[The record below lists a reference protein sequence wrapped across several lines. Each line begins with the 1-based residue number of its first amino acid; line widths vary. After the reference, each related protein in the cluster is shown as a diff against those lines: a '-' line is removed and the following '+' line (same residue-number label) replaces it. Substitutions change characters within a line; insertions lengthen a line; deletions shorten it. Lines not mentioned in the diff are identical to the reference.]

1 MVALGA
7 FMTCIAIGAMFSL
20 AVFLR
25 PIIESTGWSNTA
37 VSTAMTLNFLAM
49 GAAGFGWGALS
60 DRIGPRPVV
69 LAGAVLLGLGLFLAS
84 RAQSA
89 LEFQVAFGLLVGTAV
104 GSFFAPMIAA
114 VMGWITEHRGL
125 AVSLVSVGVGVAPM
139 TMSPFAAWLI
149 TQMDWRSAQ
158 LIIAALVF
166 VTLVP
171 AALFVRRPPA
181 AAAAAEQGAAAG
193 PQMSLRDA
201 FFSAPFMVLA
211 LTFFACC
218 AAHAGPIFHTVTYA
232 MTCGLAPL
240 AAVTVYSVEGLAG
253 LGGRLALGVLADRLG
268 VKRVL
273 IAGLLIQAVAAG
285 MFIFAS
291 RLGEF
296 YAVAA
301 VFGFA
306 YGGVMPL
313 YAVLARE
320 YFGQRILGAVFGAA
334 AMVSSLGMALG
345 PAIGG
350 WIYDSFGRY
359 TWMYLFSAA
368 IGLAAAA
375 IAFAFPPLPKAA
387 SAFAPAPAYKGNC
400 HGLCR
405 WILIAGAEEK
415 PGGVPK
421 NGDPRGQGMAR
432 ARRARL
438 QGVHRRRRE
447 EGQVDL
453 VPAGGEV

>member
-1 MVALGA
+1 MKDPRYGWVMVALGA

-25 PIIESTGWSNTA
+25 PITEATGWSTTA
-37 VSTAMTLNFLAM
+37 VSSAMTLNFLAM

-89 LEFQVAFGLLVGTAV
+89 LQFQLTFGLLVGVAV
-104 GSFFAPMIAA
+104 GSFFSPMIAA

-139 TMSPFAAWLI
+139 TMSPLAAWLI
-149 TQMDWRSAQ
+149 TQMDWRAAQ
-158 LIIAALVF
+158 SVLAVVVW

-171 AALFVRRPPA
+171 AALFVRRPPQA
-181 AAAAAEQGAAAG
+181 AMSGGMTEGAL
-193 PQMSLRDA
+193 PEKSMTLRDA
-201 FFSAPFMVLA
+201 FVSFPFVVLA

-240 AAVTVYSVEGLAG
+240 AAVTIYSVEGLAG

-273 IAGLLIQAVAAG
+273 IAGLLIQAVAAFT
-285 MFIFAS
+285 FIFAS

-301 VFGFA
+301 AFGFA

-345 PAIGG
+345 PALGG
-350 WIYDSFGRY
+350 WIFDTFGRY
-359 TWMYLFSAA
+359 TWMYVGSAA
-368 IGLAAAA
+368 IGLGAVA
-375 IAFAFPPLPKAA
+375 IALAFPPFPKAA
-387 SAFAPAPAYKGNC
+387 REFSPAA
-400 HGLCR
+400 
-405 WILIAGAEEK
+405 A
-415 PGGVPK
+415 
-421 NGDPRGQGMAR
+421 
-432 ARRARL
+432 
-438 QGVHRRRRE
+438 
-447 EGQVDL
+447 
-453 VPAGGEV
+453 

>member
-1 MVALGA
+1 MSERRFGWVMVALGA
-7 FMTCIAIGAMFSL
+7 FMTCIAVGAMFSL
-20 AVFLR
+20 AVFLQ
-25 PIIESTGWSNTA
+25 PITESTGWSHTA
-37 VSTAMTLNFLAM
+37 VSSAMTLNFLAM

-84 RAQSA
+84 RAQTA
-89 LEFQVAFGLLVGTAV
+89 LEFQVAFGLLVGIAV
-104 GSFFAPMIAA
+104 GSFFSPMIAA
-114 VMGWITEHRGL
+114 VMGWITGQRGL

-158 LIIAALVF
+158 FVLAILVWA
-166 VTLVP
+166 TLVP
-171 AALFVRRPPA
+171 AALFARRPPA
-181 AAAAAEQGAAAG
+181 VSTAEPGATGAS
-193 PQMSLRDA
+193 MNLRDA
-201 FFSAPFMVLA
+201 FVSAPFIVLA

-253 LGGRLALGVLADRLG
+253 LGGRLVLGVAADRLG

-273 IAGLLIQAVAAG
+273 IAGLVIQAVAAFA
-285 MFIFAS
+285 FIFAS

-301 VFGFA
+301 TFGFA

-345 PAIGG
+345 PALGG
-350 WIYDSFGRY
+350 WIFDTFGRY
-359 TWMYLFSAA
+359 TWMYVGSAA
-368 IGLAAAA
+368 IGLGAVA
-375 IAFAFPPLPKAA
+375 IALAFPPFPRK
-387 SAFAPAPAYKGNC
+387 S
-400 HGLCR
+400 H
-405 WILIAGAEEK
+405 E
-415 PGGVPK
+415 PGS
-421 NGDPRGQGMAR
+421 
-432 ARRARL
+432 RL
-438 QGVHRRRRE
+438 QE
-447 EGQVDL
+447 I
-453 VPAGGEV
+453 PATSR

>member
-1 MVALGA
+1 MKELRYGWVMVALGA

-25 PIIESTGWSNTA
+25 PITADTGWSTTA

-89 LEFQVAFGLLVGTAV
+89 LEFQVAFGLLVGIAV
-104 GSFFAPMIAA
+104 GSFFSPMIAA

-149 TQMDWRSAQ
+149 TQMDWRGAQ
-158 LIIAALVF
+158 VVLAVLVWA
-166 VTLVP
+166 TLVP
-171 AALFVRRPPA
+171 AALFVRRPPVLPV
-181 AAAAAEQGAAAG
+181 AEQGTAERPRMG
-193 PQMSLRDA
+193 LRET
-201 FFSAPFMVLA
+201 FVSAPFIVLA

-253 LGGRLALGVLADRLG
+253 LGGRLALGVAADRLG

-273 IAGLLIQAVAAG
+273 IAGLLVQAVAAG
-285 MFIFAS
+285 AFIYAS

-320 YFGQRILGAVFGAA
+320 YFGQRILGTVFGAA
-334 AMVSSLGMALG
+334 
-345 PAIGG
+345 
-350 WIYDSFGRY
+350 
-359 TWMYLFSAA
+359 
-368 IGLAAAA
+368 
-375 IAFAFPPLPKAA
+375 
-387 SAFAPAPAYKGNC
+387 
-400 HGLCR
+400 
-405 WILIAGAEEK
+405 
-415 PGGVPK
+415 
-421 NGDPRGQGMAR
+421 
-432 ARRARL
+432 
-438 QGVHRRRRE
+438 
-447 EGQVDL
+447 
-453 VPAGGEV
+453 

>member
-1 MVALGA
+1 MKEPRYAWVMVALGA

-25 PIIESTGWSNTA
+25 PIIASTGWSNTA

-84 RAQSA
+84 RATSA
-89 LEFQVAFGLLVGTAV
+89 LEFQIAFGVLVGIAA
-104 GSFFAPMIAA
+104 GSFFTPMIAA
-114 VMGWITEHRGL
+114 VMGWFTHHRGL
-125 AVSLVSVGVGVAPM
+125 AVSLVSVGIGVAPM

-158 LIIAALVF
+158 LVFALIVWA
-166 VTLVP
+166 TLVP

-181 AAAAAEQGAAAG
+181 APMPAPDAAAATASGRSMSVAQALRS
-193 PQMSLRDA
+193 PQYII
-201 FFSAPFMVLA
+201 LA

-218 AAHAGPIFHTVTYA
+218 AAHAGPIFHTVSYA
-232 MTCGLAPL
+232 MTCGLAPI

-253 LGGRLALGVLADRLG
+253 LGGRLALGVAADRLG

-273 IAGLLIQAVAAG
+273 IAGLLVQAVAAG
-285 MFIFAS
+285 AFIYAS

-320 YFGQRILGAVFGAA
+320 YFAQQIMGTVLGAATMVASLGMSLGPLAGGWVFDRFGGYAWLYIGSFALGLGAVAI
-334 AMVSSLGMALG
+334 SL
-345 PAIGG
+345 
-350 WIYDSFGRY
+350 
-359 TWMYLFSAA
+359 
-368 IGLAAAA
+368 
-375 IAFAFPPLPKAA
+375 AFPRP
-387 SAFAPAPAYKGNC
+387 
-400 HGLCR
+400 
-405 WILIAGAEEK
+405 
-415 PGGVPK
+415 
-421 NGDPRGQGMAR
+421 MAR
-432 ARRARL
+432 A
-438 QGVHRRRRE
+438 VT
-447 EGQVDL
+447 
-453 VPAGGEV
+453 

>member
-1 MVALGA
+1 VKEPRYGWVMVALGA
-7 FMTCIAIGAMFSL
+7 LMTCIAIGAMFSL

-25 PIIESTGWSNTA
+25 PITESTGWSNTA

-84 RAQSA
+84 RATSVLQ
-89 LEFQVAFGLLVGTAV
+89 FQLAFGLLVGIAA
-104 GSFFAPMIAA
+104 GSFFTPMIAA
-114 VMGWITEHRGL
+114 VMGWFTHHRGL
-125 AVSLVSVGVGVAPM
+125 AVSLVSVGIGVAPM

-149 TQMDWRSAQ
+149 TQMDWR
-158 LIIAALVF
+158 AALV
-166 VTLVP
+166 VLAVLVWATLVP

-181 AAAAAEQGAAAG
+181 AQAEPQGGIEA
-193 PQMSLRDA
+193 PSMSLRDA
-201 FFSAPFMVLA
+201 FVSAPFIVLA

-218 AAHAGPIFHTVTYA
+218 AAHAGPIFHTVSYA
-232 MTCGLAPL
+232 MTCGLAPI

-273 IAGLLIQAVAAG
+273 IAGLLVQALAAG
-285 MFIFAS
+285 AFIYAS

-320 YFGQRILGAVFGAA
+320 YFGQRILGTVFGAA
-334 AMVSSLGMALG
+334 AMISSLGMALG

-368 IGLAAAA
+368 IGLAAVA
-375 IAFAFPPLPKAA
+375 IAFAFPPFPRAA
-387 SAFAPAPAYKGNC
+387 RAPAP
-400 HGLCR
+400 
-405 WILIAGAEEK
+405 
-415 PGGVPK
+415 
-421 NGDPRGQGMAR
+421 
-432 ARRARL
+432 
-438 QGVHRRRRE
+438 
-447 EGQVDL
+447 
-453 VPAGGEV
+453 VPA

>member
-1 MVALGA
+1 MKEPRYGWVMVALGA

-25 PIIESTGWSNTA
+25 PITEATGWSTTA
-37 VSTAMTLNFLAM
+37 VSTAMTLNFLGM

-69 LAGAVLLGLGLFLAS
+69 LAGAILLGLGLFLAS
-84 RAQSA
+84 HAQSV
-89 LEFQVAFGLLVGTAV
+89 LQFQLAFGLLVGVAV
-104 GSFFAPMIAA
+104 GSFFSPMIAA
-114 VMGWITEHRGL
+114 VMGWISEHRGL

-149 TQMDWRSAQ
+149 THMDWRAAQ
-158 LIIAALVF
+158 LVIAVLVWA
-166 VTLVP
+166 TLIP
-171 AALFVRRPPA
+171 AALFVRRPPQLA
-181 AAAAAEQGAAAG
+181 MTG
-193 PQMSLRDA
+193 MSREKVLQEKSMTLRDA
-201 FFSAPFMVLA
+201 FVSFPFIVLA

-240 AAVTVYSVEGLAG
+240 AAVTIYSVEGLAG

-273 IAGLLIQAVAAG
+273 IAGLAIQAVAAFA
-285 MFIFAS
+285 FIYAS

-301 VFGFA
+301 TFGFA

-320 YFGQRILGAVFGAA
+320 YFGQRILGGVFGAA

-345 PAIGG
+345 PALGG
-350 WIYDSFGRY
+350 WIFDTFGRY
-359 TWMYLFSAA
+359 TWMYVGSAA
-368 IGLAAAA
+368 IGLGAVA
-375 IAFAFPPLPKAA
+375 IAFALPPLPRASRAA
-387 SAFAPAPAYKGNC
+387 LPAA
-400 HGLCR
+400 
-405 WILIAGAEEK
+405 A
-415 PGGVPK
+415 
-421 NGDPRGQGMAR
+421 
-432 ARRARL
+432 
-438 QGVHRRRRE
+438 
-447 EGQVDL
+447 
-453 VPAGGEV
+453 

>member
-1 MVALGA
+1 VKEPRYGWVMVALGA
-7 FMTCIAIGAMFSL
+7 VMTCVAIGAMFSL

-25 PIIESTGWSNTA
+25 PITEATGWSTTA
-37 VSTAMTLNFLAM
+37 VSSAMTVNFLAM

-69 LAGAVLLGLGLFLAS
+69 LAGAILLGLGLFLAS
-84 RAQSA
+84 RATTPLQFV
-89 LEFQVAFGLLVGTAV
+89 LAFGLLVGIAV
-104 GSFFAPMIAA
+104 GSFFTPMIAA
-114 VMGWITEHRGL
+114 VMGWFTAHRGL

-139 TMSPFAAWLI
+139 TMSPFAAWLV
-149 TQMDWRSAQ
+149 TQMDWRAAQ
-158 LIIAALVF
+158 LVLAVIVWT
-166 VTLVP
+166 TLIP
-171 AALFVRRPPA
+171 TALFVRRPPPA
-181 AAAAAEQGAAAG
+181 ADAPGAADVS
-193 PQMSLRDA
+193 PRLSLRDA
-201 FFSAPFMVLA
+201 FTSLPFVVLA

-218 AAHAGPIFHTVTYA
+218 AAHAGPIFHTVSYA

-253 LGGRLALGVLADRLG
+253 LGGRLALGVAADRLG

-273 IAGLLIQAVAAG
+273 IAGLLVQAIAAAA
-285 MFIFAS
+285 FIGAS

-334 AMVSSLGMALG
+334 AMVSSLGMAMG

-350 WIYDSFGRY
+350 WIFDTFGRY
-359 TWMYLFSAA
+359 TWMYIFSAA
-368 IGLAAAA
+368 IGLGAVA
-375 IAFAFPPLPKAA
+375 IALAFPP
-387 SAFAPAPAYKGNC
+387 FGRQVRPA
-400 HGLCR
+400 
-405 WILIAGAEEK
+405 WSS
-415 PGGVPK
+415 
-421 NGDPRGQGMAR
+421 
-432 ARRARL
+432 
-438 QGVHRRRRE
+438 
-447 EGQVDL
+447 
-453 VPAGGEV
+453 

>member
-1 MVALGA
+1 MKEPRYGWLMVALGA
-7 FMTCIAIGAMFSL
+7 FMTCIAMGAMFSL

-25 PIIESTGWSNTA
+25 PITESTGWSHAA
-37 VSTAMTLNFLAM
+37 VSGAMTIGFLSM

-84 RAQSA
+84 RAQSP
-89 LEFQVAFGLLVGTAV
+89 LQFQLAFGLLVGVAL
-104 GSFFAPMIAA
+104 GSFFSPMIAA
-114 VMGWITEHRGL
+114 VMGWMTEHRGL
-125 AVSLVSVGVGVAPM
+125 AVALVSVGVGVAPM

-158 LIIAALVF
+158 AVLAVLVWA
-166 VTLVP
+166 TLVP

-181 AAAAAEQGAAAG
+181 LQAATEQGAAEG
-193 PQMSLRDA
+193 PPMKLRDA
-201 FFSAPFMVLA
+201 FVSAPFIVLA

-240 AAVTVYSVEGLAG
+240 AAVTIYSVEGLAG

-273 IAGLLIQAVAAG
+273 IAGLLVQAVAAG
-285 MFIFAS
+285 MFVFAS
-291 RLGEF
+291 RIGEF

-301 VFGFA
+301 TFGFA

-320 YFGQRILGAVFGAA
+320 YFGQRMLGAVFGAA
-334 AMVSSLGMALG
+334 AMISSLGMALG
-345 PAIGG
+345 PALGG

-359 TWMYLFSAA
+359 TWMYIGSAA
-368 IGLAAAA
+368 IGLGAVA
-375 IAFAFPPLPKAA
+375 IAFAFPPFRPAA
-387 SAFAPAPAYKGNC
+387 TFNKPQWSAS
-400 HGLCR
+400 
-405 WILIAGAEEK
+405 
-415 PGGVPK
+415 
-421 NGDPRGQGMAR
+421 
-432 ARRARL
+432 
-438 QGVHRRRRE
+438 
-447 EGQVDL
+447 
-453 VPAGGEV
+453 

>member
-1 MVALGA
+1 MENEVVRMKEPRYGWVMVALGA
-7 FMTCIAIGAMFSL
+7 FMTCIAIGATFSL
-20 AVFLR
+20 AVFLQ
-25 PIIESTGWSNTA
+25 PITQATGWSHTA
-37 VSTAMTLNFLAM
+37 VSSAMTLNFLAM
-49 GAAGFGWGALS
+49 GVGGFGWGAVS
-60 DRIGPRPVV
+60 DRIGPRSVV
-69 LAGAVLLGLGLFLAS
+69 LGGAVLLGLGLLLAS
-84 RAQSA
+84 HAQSA
-89 LEFQVAFGLLVGTAV
+89 LQFQLAFGLLVGIAV
-104 GSFFAPMIAA
+104 GSFFSPMIAA

-149 TQMDWRSAQ
+149 TQMDWRSA
-158 LIIAALVF
+158 LLVLA
-166 VTLVP
+166 VLVWATLVP

-181 AAAAAEQGAAAG
+181 AQLPSVSVSTAVGEE
-193 PQMSLRDA
+193 MSFGKALR
-201 FFSAPFMVLA
+201 SAPFVVLA

-240 AAVTVYSVEGLAG
+240 AAVTIYSVEGLAG

-273 IAGLLIQAVAAG
+273 IAGLLIQAVAAAA
-285 MFIFAS
+285 FIFAS

-301 VFGFA
+301 MFGFA

-345 PAIGG
+345 PALGG
-350 WIYDSFGRY
+350 WIFDTFGRY
-359 TWMYLFSAA
+359 TWMYIGSAA
-368 IGLAAAA
+368 IGLGAVA
-375 IAFAFPPLPKAA
+375 IALAFPP
-387 SAFAPAPAYKGNC
+387 
-400 HGLCR
+400 
-405 WILIAGAEEK
+405 
-415 PGGVPK
+415 VPTK
-421 NGDPRGQGMAR
+421 SFPLKLKELAT
-432 ARRARL
+432 
-438 QGVHRRRRE
+438 
-447 EGQVDL
+447 
-453 VPAGGEV
+453 